1 MNFSASNDLQI
12 DPNLIVD
19 DVYLIN
25 NFRFSKSFINQHARA
40 MGSFGR
46 PRKFFL
52 RFVLN
57 HLEHLAM
64 NSVNKVHNKNNH
76 KLSLQREINNIVKL
90 TLTKAKSTQ

>member
-19 DVYLIN
+19 DTYLIN
-25 NFRFSKSFINQHARA
+25 NFRFSKSFINQHACA

-57 HLEHLAM
+57 HLENLAM
-64 NSVNKVHNKNNH
+64 NSINKVHSKNNH
-76 KLSLQREINNIVKL
+76 KRDMQRKIDNVVKL
-90 TLTKAKSTQ
+90 TLTKAKSK